1 VAVFKQPKRLV
12 EELIEGFGIRL
23 EGLSGILKV

>member
-23 EGLSGILKV
+23 EGLSGIV